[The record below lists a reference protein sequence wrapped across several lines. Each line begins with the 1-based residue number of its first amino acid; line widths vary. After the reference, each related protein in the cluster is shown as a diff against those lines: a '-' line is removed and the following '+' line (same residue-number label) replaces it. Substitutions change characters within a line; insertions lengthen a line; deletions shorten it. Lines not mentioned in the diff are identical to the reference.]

1 MIRKRKGKD
10 ITDEE
15 FLNIIL
21 PFENVLEEYFIK
33 NVVYEFVAFYLA
45 KGYEMSSLWECP
57 LQHQINS
64 AIETL
69 AGIRIKDKFDNNKL
83 HKILKDTYSIKIIDI
98 NTSQMIKIYKD
109 FSPTWR
115 EVSFITITN

>member
-1 MIRKRKGKD
+1 MIRKRNRKD

-15 FLNIIL
+15 FLNIIV

-69 AGIRIKDKFDNNKL
+69 SRIRIKDKFDNNKL
-83 HKILKDTYSIKIIDI
+83 NKILKEKYSIKIIDT
-98 NTSQMIKIYKD
+98 NTSQMIKL
-109 FSPTWR
+109 
-115 EVSFITITN
+115 

>member
-1 MIRKRKGKD
+1 MIRKRNGKD

-33 NVVYEFVAFYLA
+33 NIVYEFIAFYLA
-45 KGYEMSSLWECP
+45 KGYEMSALWECP

-69 AGIRIKDKFDNNKL
+69 ASIRIKDKFENNKL
-83 HKILKDTYSIKIIDI
+83 HKILKDKYSIKIIDT
-98 NTSQMIKIYKD
+98 NTSQMIKI
-109 FSPTWR
+109 
-115 EVSFITITN
+115 

>member
-1 MIRKRKGKD
+1 MIRKRNGKD

-33 NVVYEFVAFYLA
+33 NIIYEFVAFYLA
-45 KGYEMSSLWECP
+45 KGYEMSALWECS

-64 AIETL
+64 TIETL
-69 AGIRIKDKFDNNKL
+69 AGIRIKDKFDINKL
-83 HKILKDTYSIKIIDI
+83 NKILKDKYSIKIIDT
-98 NTSQMIKIYKD
+98 NTSQMNKI
-109 FSPTWR
+109 
-115 EVSFITITN
+115 

>member
-1 MIRKRKGKD
+1 MIRKRNGKD

-33 NVVYEFVAFYLA
+33 NVVYEFVAFYLV
-45 KGYEMSSLWECP
+45 KVYEMSSLWECP
-57 LQHQINS
+57 IQHQINS

-69 AGIRIKDKFDNNKL
+69 AGIRIKDKFDYNIL
-83 HKILKDTYSIKIIDI
+83 YKILKDKYSIKIIDT
-98 NTSQMIKIYKD
+98 NTFQMIKI
-109 FSPTWR
+109 
-115 EVSFITITN
+115 

>member
-1 MIRKRKGKD
+1 MIRKRNRKD

-15 FLNIIL
+15 FLNIIV
-21 PFENVLEEYFIK
+21 PFENVLEEYFI
-33 NVVYEFVAFYLA
+33 NNIIYEFVAFYLS

-69 AGIRIKDKFDNNKL
+69 AGIRIKNKFNNNKL
-83 HKILKDTYSIKIIDI
+83 HKILKDKYSIKIIDT
-98 NTSQMIKIYKD
+98 NTSQMIKI
-109 FSPTWR
+109 
-115 EVSFITITN
+115 

>member
-1 MIRKRKGKD
+1 MIRKRNGKD

-21 PFENVLEEYFIK
+21 PFENVLEDYFIK
-33 NVVYEFVAFYLA
+33 NIVYEFVAFYLA
-45 KGYEMSSLWECP
+45 KGYEMSALWECP

-69 AGIRIKDKFDNNKL
+69 SGIRIKDKFDNNKL
-83 HKILKDTYSIKIIDI
+83 NKTLKDNYSIKIIDT
-98 NTSQMIKIYKD
+98 NSSQMIKI
-109 FSPTWR
+109 
-115 EVSFITITN
+115 

>member
-1 MIRKRKGKD
+1 MIRKKNGKD
-10 ITDEE
+10 IIDEE

-21 PFENVLEEYFIK
+21 PFENVFEEYFI
-33 NVVYEFVAFYLA
+33 NNIIYEFVPFYLA

-64 AIETL
+64 VIETL

-83 HKILKDTYSIKIIDI
+83 LKILKYKYSIKIIDT
-98 NTSQMIKIYKD
+98 NSSQIIKI
-109 FSPTWR
+109 
-115 EVSFITITN
+115 

>member
-1 MIRKRKGKD
+1 MIRKRNGKD

-15 FLNIIL
+15 FLNIIV

-33 NVVYEFVAFYLA
+33 NIVYEFVAFYLS
-45 KGYEMSSLWECP
+45 KGYEMSALWECP

-83 HKILKDTYSIKIIDI
+83 DKILKDKYSIKIIDT
-98 NTSQMIKIYKD
+98 NTSQMIKM
-109 FSPTWR
+109 
-115 EVSFITITN
+115 

>member
-1 MIRKRKGKD
+1 MIRKRNGKD

-15 FLNIIL
+15 FLNIIV
-21 PFENVLEEYFIK
+21 PFEIVLEKYFIK
-33 NVVYEFVAFYLA
+33 NIIYEFVAFYLA
-45 KGYEMSSLWECP
+45 KGYEMSALWECP

-83 HKILKDTYSIKIIDI
+83 HKILKDKYSIKIIDT
-98 NTSQMIKIYKD
+98 NTSQIIKI
-109 FSPTWR
+109 
-115 EVSFITITN
+115 

>member
-1 MIRKRKGKD
+1 MIRKRNGKD

-15 FLNIIL
+15 FFNIIL
-21 PFENVLEEYFIK
+21 PFENVLEKYFI
-33 NVVYEFVAFYLA
+33 NNIVYEFVAFYLA
-45 KGYEMSSLWECP
+45 KGYEMSALWECL

-83 HKILKDTYSIKIIDI
+83 DKILKDKYSIKIIDT
-98 NTSQMIKIYKD
+98 NTSQMIKI
-109 FSPTWR
+109 
-115 EVSFITITN
+115 

>member
-1 MIRKRKGKD
+1 MIRKRNGKD

-21 PFENVLEEYFIK
+21 PFENVLEKYFIK
-33 NVVYEFVAFYLA
+33 NIVYEFVAFYLA

-64 AIETL
+64 AMETL
-69 AGIRIKDKFDNNKL
+69 ASIRIKNNFDNNRL
-83 HKILKDTYSIKIIDI
+83 NKILKDKYSIKIIDT
-98 NTSQMIKIYKD
+98 NTFQMIKI
-109 FSPTWR
+109 
-115 EVSFITITN
+115 

>member
-1 MIRKRKGKD
+1 MIRKRNRKD

-15 FLNIIL
+15 FLKIIL

-33 NVVYEFVAFYLA
+33 NIIYEFVAFYLA

-69 AGIRIKDKFDNNKL
+69 SSLKIKDKFYNNKL
-83 HKILKDTYSIKIIDI
+83 NKILKDKYSIKIIDT
-98 NTSQMIKIYKD
+98 NTSQMIKI
-109 FSPTWR
+109 
-115 EVSFITITN
+115 

>member
-1 MIRKRKGKD
+1 MIRKRNGKD

-21 PFENVLEEYFIK
+21 PFENVLEKYFI
-33 NVVYEFVAFYLA
+33 NNIVYEFVAFYLA
-45 KGYEMSSLWECP
+45 KGYEMSALWECP

-69 AGIRIKDKFDNNKL
+69 AGIRIKNKFDNNKL
-83 HKILKDTYSIKIIDI
+83 YKILKNKYYIKIIDT
-98 NTSQMIKIYKD
+98 NTSQMIKI
-109 FSPTWR
+109 
-115 EVSFITITN
+115 